1 MAEPGTIDW
10 VLTTT
15 RAVRRRLDLDRAVD
29 LDLVLDCLDL
39 ALQAPTGGDFQGWR
53 WIVITEPDTKARVQE
68 IYLDALT
75 QASGG
80 RRPPRTEGSVDRMV
94 EGAWHLATHL
104 DRVPAI
110 VVACIRGRITSATTP
125 AQAAA
130 LYGSIY
136 PAVWSL
142 QLALRSRGLASTMT
156 TVHLQRHQEMADLL
170 GIPDN
175 VTQAALVPVAHLRG
189 EDLHPARR
197 RPVRDVAFRER
208 WGGSWDGRPGA
219 DGDGD
224 GAG

>member
-75 QASGG
+75 EASGG
-80 RRPPRTEGSVDRMV
+80 RRPPRPRGPSIGCWKGPGTWPLTSTGCPSSS
-94 EGAWHLATHL
+94 L
-104 DRVPAI
+104 
-110 VVACIRGRITSATTP
+110 ACIRGRITPATTP

-175 VTQAALVPVAHLRG
+175 VTQAALVPVAHLMG
-189 EDLHPARR
+189 DDLHPARR

>member
-1 MAEPGTIDW
+1 VAEPGTIDW

-29 LDLVLDCLDL
+29 FDLVLECLDL
-39 ALQAPTGGDFQGWR
+39 ALQAPTGGDLQGWR
-53 WIVITEPDTKARVQE
+53 WMLITEPDTKARIRE

-80 RRPPRTEGSVDRMV
+80 RRQTPADRSVDRML
-94 EGAWHLATHL
+94 EGAWHLATQL
-104 DRVPAI
+104 DRVP
-110 VVACIRGRITSATTP
+110 VLVLACIGGRMTPDTTP

-156 TVHLQRHQEMADLL
+156 TVHLEKHQEMADLL

-175 VTQAALVPVAHLRG
+175 VTQAALVPVAHLLG
-189 EDLHPARR
+189 DDLLPARR
-197 RPVRDVAFRER
+197 RPVRDVAYRER
-208 WGGSWDGRPGA
+208 WGGPWDGR
-219 DGDGD
+219 
-224 GAG
+224 AGSGPVDAG